1 MLEAHGDREPCYN
14 KGRSSSKTPGGERRE
29 TCILAEIV
37 PVVDARRI
45 CLVAALFTAL
55 FALAVPAALGQ
66 SASDRKAD
74 LDRRISGLRQDIAD
88 AKSKEGALTSDIEAA
103 NQRIDALGG
112 DIGSLTALIDDLQSE
127 LDAHRGRLEQ
137 LKEKVEDQTAG
148 IIHLE
153 SEFAIA
159 QARLEERLIELYQ
172 SEDTDAFGIL
182 LQVQS
187 LGDLVDQFEYF
198 ESIGRQD
205 QAIAEQIQTL
215 RDELRVAREQTRLT
229 KVEVADETQ
238 VLARKTAEQVAA
250 REALVARQNA
260 LAAARDSRASVLASV
275 RSNRH
280 QAEEDVEAM
289 AAESAKLAA
298 QIQASSGGS
307 GGGSTGDGSSSS
319 GFIWPVS
326 GVVTS
331 GFGWRWG
338 RMHEGIDI
346 AAPLGTPIRAAA
358 AGRIIFAGVMSG
370 YGNITIIDHGNGLA
384 TAYAHQSSFAL
395 SGGSVSQGTVIGY
408 VGMTGNSTG
417 PHLHFEV
424 RVNGSPVDPM
434 GYL

>member
-1 MLEAHGDREPCYN
+1 M
-14 KGRSSSKTPGGERRE
+14 
-29 TCILAEIV
+29 
-37 PVVDARRI
+37 VDARRI
-45 CLVAALFTAL
+45 CLAAALLTAL

-66 SASDRKAD
+66 TAYDRKAE
-74 LDRRISGLRQDIAD
+74 LDRWISGLRQQIAD
-88 AKSKEGALTSDIEAA
+88 AKRKEGVLTSEIAAA
-103 NQRIDALGG
+103 NDRIDALGG
-112 DIGSLTALIDDLQSE
+112 DIGSLTELIDDLQSE
-127 LDAHRGRLEQ
+127 LDTHRSRLTE

-153 SEFAIA
+153 NEFAIA
-159 QARLEERLIELYQ
+159 QTRLEERLIELYQ
-172 SEDTDAFGIL
+172 SEETDAFGIL
-182 LQVQS
+182 VQVES
-187 LGDLVDQFEYF
+187 LGDLVDQLEYF

-205 QAIAEQIQTL
+205 QAIAQQIQDL

-229 KVEVADETQ
+229 KVEVADETK

-250 REALVARQNA
+250 REALVAQQNA
-260 LAAARDSRASVLASV
+260 LAAARDSRTSVLASV

-280 QAEEDVEAM
+280 KAEEDVEAM
-289 AAESAKLAA
+289 AAQSAKLAA

-346 AAPLGTPIRAAA
+346 AAPSGTPIRAAA

-384 TAYAHQSSFAL
+384 TAYAHQSAFAL
-395 SGGSVSQGTVIGY
+395 GGGSVSQGTIIGY
-408 VGMTGNSTG
+408 VGTTGNSTG

-424 RVNGSPVDPM
+424 RVNGTPVDPM